1 MDADDE
7 ATVQKW
13 LTAPEPDDPAKASW
27 PWQLSAASWR
37 YVGRRGWAEFWARN
51 IFDNAGNLA
60 YMSVQSLFPAV
71 LAILAALTLVG
82 QGPAA
87 IDWILQ
93 FLEYAAPDTVV
104 DLVRE
109 PLRNLSN
116 VAGVGWVLSVAALA
130 ALWGASGYVAA
141 FGRSVNRIHGV
152 VEGRPPWQVIP
163 YNVLVTLLM
172 LLFGALVLLTVVA
185 SASVWDLVL
194 RYVGLSLEPL
204 AVVRQ
209 YRWLVVALASLAVVL
224 TLYRAT
230 PNVRQP
236 RLRWS
241 LLGALVAMVMTVLAV
256 LGFSTWV
263 AAFPTMPATY
273 GVVGSFII
281 LLLGLWLMNIALLV
295 GVLINA
301 EVERVRLLEA
311 GFPAEVDLLVR
322 PRNTRM
328 IQARADEVELL
339 ARKGAEIRARATG
352 HPEPDDE
359 GSPADQEAGHSQP
372 SSRPRKSSPGSP
384 S

>member
-1 MDADDE
+1 MDDDGE
-7 ATVQKW
+7 ATVHKW
-13 LTAPEPDDPAKASW
+13 LTAPEPDDPAKARW
-27 PWQLSAASWR
+27 PWQLSPAAWR
-37 YVGRRGWAEFWARN
+37 YVGRRCWSEFWARH
-51 IFDNAGNLA
+51 ILDNAGNLA

-116 VAGVGWVLSVAALA
+116 IAGVGWVLSIAALA

-141 FGRSVNRIHGV
+141 FGRSSNRIHGV

-172 LLFGALVLLTVVA
+172 LLFGALVLLTVVV

-194 RYVGLSLEPL
+194 SYIGLSLEPL
-204 AVVRQ
+204 TVVRQ
-209 YRWLVVALASLAVVL
+209 YRWGLLAMACFVVVL

-241 LLGALVAMVMTVLAV
+241 MLGALVAMVMTVLAI
-256 LGFSTWV
+256 LGFSAWV

-273 GVVGSFII
+273 GIVGSFII
-281 LLLGLWLMNIALLV
+281 LLLGLWLMNVALLV

-311 GFPAEVDLLVR
+311 GFPSEVDLLVR

-328 IQARADEVELL
+328 IQARVDEEEML
-339 ARKGAEIRARATG
+339 ARKGAALRAQAARRRPEGA
-352 HPEPDDE
+352 PEP
-359 GSPADQEAGHSQP
+359 SADQETGHSQP